1 MLAETAAPAAPSPT
15 PSTAAR
21 ASCRPQTRVRA
32 FRPRSV
38 EYNYRSRRAARRRP
52 SGKLASVRRLASDAG
67 FYLFDGIDHPRRIRQ
82 GATTA
87 YYELDLAFNVR
98 RLRAS
103 GGVDLGGYRYS
114 AFGQMKVDT
123 TSVAQPLR
131 WKGRWSSSVAGGT
144 YDVRARQW
152 APEVAVFLALDEY
165 EWQTTR
171 TTLWGWPGMSGTS
184 LTDPRGHGPFGRDL
198 WDCLAN
204 PIQCFLGPPDG
215 DGGGGSGGGGG
226 GGGGLQQCPQQP
238 PGPPP
243 CKLERGLTDLLY
255 GLTYCQYVCPDG
267 GKFHFST
274 DRSGCPKNFP
284 DIRDR
289 L

>member
-114 AFGQMKVDT
+114 AFGQTKSET
-123 TSVAQPLR
+123 ATVAQPLR
-131 WKGRWSSSVAGGT
+131 WKGRWASPIAGGT

-152 APEVAVFLALDEY
+152 APDAGVFLAVDEY
-165 EWQTTR
+165 R
-171 TTLWGWPGMSGTS
+171 FHDARSTLWGWPRMNPVRWSDPSGHQGEGCMQCPPENPNCACPGPGCVFCEGGTKACEDRCFDFAESFLQFCLKSGTPPT
-184 LTDPRGHGPFGRDL
+184 LCALKREEGLRTCVA
-198 WDCLAN
+198 DCRR
-204 PIQCFLGPPDG
+204 I
-215 DGGGGSGGGGG
+215 
-226 GGGGLQQCPQQP
+226 
-238 PGPPP
+238 
-243 CKLERGLTDLLY
+243 CK
-255 GLTYCQYVCPDG
+255 
-267 GKFHFST
+267 
-274 DRSGCPKNFP
+274 
-284 DIRDR
+284 
-289 L
+289 